1 MQRQQP
7 PPLLLAILQGD
18 TEALRSLLQR
28 GVTSEQL
35 NQPVRMVCK
44 VEHVCEPGEMMTP
57 LALAAGWD
65 KAGCVALLLE
75 AHASPSARRA
85 PSEEDHYKT
94 VPLHWACATQSVDCA
109 MLLLDAPG
117 GAATLDEKLLNCGLT
132 PLGSAALDGDI
143 STARLLV
150 ERGCDVNEPRDSG
163 ASPLY
168 GACQEGR
175 VEVAKLLLQ
184 ARANIDQLRTHSGA
198 SPLFASAGHGH
209 GDVVE
214 LMLAA
219 GADTSIV
226 AKDGFTALS
235 IALAEGRA
243 EGVPRGSNPRKAVAL
258 LQAHAAALE
267 SGAPRAPPQLP
278 EAPVTPAELVGLVRR
293 GQILRLKQLLA
304 RPAVRAILDLPAGRA
319 GDTVGGVP
327 IGGRTPLVAA
337 CCLKSTFSLETV
349 RVRVRVSVR
358 LGLGFV
364 YH

>member
-28 GVTSEQL
+28 GVTSEL
-35 NQPVRMVCK
+35 NQPIRMVCK

-75 AHASPSARRA
+75 ARASPSARRA

-168 GACQEGR
+168 GACQ
-175 VEVAKLLLQ
+175 
-184 ARANIDQLRTHSGA
+184 
-198 SPLFASAGHGH
+198 
-209 GDVVE
+209 
-214 LMLAA
+214 
-219 GADTSIV
+219 
-226 AKDGFTALS
+226 
-235 IALAEGRA
+235 
-243 EGVPRGSNPRKAVAL
+243 
-258 LQAHAAALE
+258 
-267 SGAPRAPPQLP
+267 
-278 EAPVTPAELVGLVRR
+278 
-293 GQILRLKQLLA
+293 
-304 RPAVRAILDLPAGRA
+304 
-319 GDTVGGVP
+319 
-327 IGGRTPLVAA
+327 
-337 CCLKSTFSLETV
+337 
-349 RVRVRVSVR
+349 
-358 LGLGFV
+358 
-364 YH
+364 